1 MKKRLLSILLAMVMA
16 LSLLPTAALAEG
28 EDTGAS
34 VTHVLSEDGTTLTF
48 SGSGAITPDILT
60 DVWTQYKT
68 SLSTITNVVIG
79 EGITEIAGYRGN
91 SAFLPSSTKV
101 ISITI
106 NGGGSFRFADHSCSS
121 LTVSVTAAERTSIE
135 IGSWAFSSATLT
147 DFPIDKITK
156 IGQSG
161 LSRAKL
167 PVEGTKLSLH
177 LTGAAD
183 LGELAPEYSLGTS
196 ALDYSKNKTGS
207 PITAVDI
214 TICGTVGLGVPGANG
229 SSIFGSQITDAAIH
243 LEDGE
248 ALVLNSGFG
257 GSCNLETL
265 TFTGSGAV
273 YFDDKPLSSTIT
285 LETIDFRDFT
295 GDIQFA
301 EDMFDVGTS
310 RPTAEYSKPKLKEV
324 LLGENC
330 RVTGVGENAFNYC
343 EQLETFDLSKV
354 QGPIGARAFQGTAL
368 TGPIDLSG
376 ATAIGQRAF
385 EGVEKVVWASV
396 SFPAD
401 LGQLRL
407 ECSNPFLTNEAVWR
421 HVKAALAG
429 TFQLS
434 QSSYGP
440 LTPSNKGWAD
450 SKAGESN
457 ATTPGSTQL
466 TKAAKWTDGEQT
478 AAEVEIQ
485 AAYAPNQQMDFVFVL
500 DTSDSMRSVSSE
512 EASLG
517 KVYEMISKTADV
529 ANTLL
534 TSNAVDSRVA
544 VVAFGSK
551 INANSTNYFPS
562 GAGFFDASHAAEAEA
577 MIRDLKCAGDTN
589 YAVGLEEAF
598 EFVGKAQYNGR
609 AVTVVFLSDGYPNKK
624 QGDIP
629 AAAQKITDCGV
640 EIIGVL
646 YNGDP
651 REQEL
656 TYMGQACSSYY
667 RAEDTE
673 GFSEAVNRAIYD
685 AFHTFT
691 LTDRIG
697 EDFQPVSEEDIAV
710 TAGTVQL
717 SDGGRTIT
725 WDLSGT
731 KPYTTYTMTI
741 QLKLAAGEDGS
752 YPEGTFPTN
761 SGPATLQP
769 SGGDDPVNQVPSPQ
783 LSRNNGG
790 DIPDQ
795 VTLRYVSNGGTPYS
809 DEQYER
815 NTVVQLDKIPVRQ
828 GYDFTGW
835 YADEALTQ
843 RITSVTMD
851 TDKTVYA
858 GWRENGGQL
867 PPDPPIPPVNP
878 DIPVTPSQPD
888 KPALNTEDHVAYI
901 IGYPEDYETGEYTQ
915 DQTRKPVKPQGN
927 ITRAEVTTIFF
938 RLLTDESRA
947 AFWSQSNGYS
957 DVRAA
962 SWYNNAVSTMTN
974 AGIVTGYPD
983 GSFRPNAPITRAE
996 FATIAARF
1004 SEVVYNGGNS
1014 FTDVPEN
1021 HWAARYIALAEYLG
1035 WINGY
1040 PDGSF
1045 KPDQAITRAEAMT
1058 LINRV
1063 LERAVEEEHML
1074 PDMVKWPDNLPGAW
1088 YYEAVQEATNSHEY
1102 TRLAKRVPDQDFCY
1116 EDWLLIEAVP
1126 DWEALEKTW
1135 STAYSK

>member
-1 MKKRLLSILLAMVMA
+1 MKKRLICIALTLVMA
-16 LSLLPTAALAEG
+16 LSLLSPAALAEG
-28 EDTGAS
+28 EDAGAS
-34 VTHVLSEDGTTLTF
+34 ITHALSEDGTTLTF

-60 DVWTQYKT
+60 EVWTQYKT
-68 SLSTITNVVIG
+68 STITNVVIG
-79 EGITEIAGYRGN
+79 EGITEIAGYKGT
-91 SAFLPSSTKV
+91 SAFLSTSPGGEKKE
-101 ISITI
+101 ISIRI
-106 NGGGSFRFADHSCSS
+106 DGGGSFRFADNSCSG
-121 LTVSVTAAERTSIE
+121 LIVSVTADERTSIE
-135 IGSWAFSSATLT
+135 IGSQAFSSATLT
-147 DFPIDKITK
+147 QFPINKITK

-161 LSRAKL
+161 LSRATL
-167 PVEGTKLSLH
+167 PVEGTTLSLH
-177 LTGAAD
+177 LTGASD
-183 LGELAPEYSLGTS
+183 LGALASEYSLGTN
-196 ALDYSKNKTGS
+196 ALSYSKNQSGS
-207 PITAVDI
+207 SITAVDI
-214 TICGTVGLGVPGANG
+214 TISGAVGLGAPTASG
-229 SSIFGSQITDAAIH
+229 SNIFGNNITTAAIH
-243 LEDGE
+243 LEDG
-248 ALVLNSGFG
+248 AVLVLNSGFG
-257 GSCNLETL
+257 GSCSLETL
-265 TFTGSGAV
+265 TFTGSGTV
-273 YFDDKPLSSTIT
+273 YFDAKPLSRTIT
-285 LETIDFRDFT
+285 LETIDFSDFT

-301 EDMFDVGTS
+301 EDMFGVGTS
-310 RPTAEYSKPKLKEV
+310 RPTSQYSKPKLNEV
-324 LLGENC
+324 RLGENC
-330 RVTGVGENAFNYC
+330 RVTGIGENAFNYC
-343 EQLETFDLSKV
+343 EQLKTFDLSKV

-385 EGVEKVVWASV
+385 EGVEADWTNAA
-396 SFPAD
+396 FPKD
-401 LGQLRL
+401 LGRLQL
-407 ECSNPFLTNEAVWR
+407 ECSNPFLTNEAVWS
-421 HVKAALAG
+421 HVKAALDCS
-429 TFQLS
+429 FQLN

-440 LTPSNKGWAD
+440 LAPSDKGWTD

-512 EASLG
+512 EAGLG

-544 VVAFGSK
+544 VVAFGSS

-562 GAGFFDASHAAEAEA
+562 GAGFFDTSHAAEAEA
-577 MIRDLKCAGDTN
+577 MIRGLKCAGDTN

-598 EFVGKAQYNGR
+598 DFVGKAQYAGR

-624 QGDIP
+624 QGDIQ
-629 AAAQKITDCGV
+629 AAAKKITDCGV

-646 YNGDP
+646 YNGNPGD
-651 REQEL
+651 QEL
-656 TYMGQACSSYY
+656 TYIGQACSTYY
-667 RAEDTE
+667 QAEDTE
-673 GFSEAVNRAIYD
+673 GFSEAVNRTIYD

-697 EDFQPVSEEDIAV
+697 GEFQPATKDDIAV
-710 TAGTVQL
+710 TAGTFRL
-717 SDGGRTIT
+717 SDDGRTIT

-731 KPYTTYTMTI
+731 KPYTAYTMTI

-769 SGGDDPVNQVPSPQ
+769 NGGDDPVNQVPSPQ

-790 DIPDQ
+790 DVPDQ
-795 VTLRYVSNGGTPYS
+795 VTLRYVSNGGTAYS

-815 NTVVQLDKIPVRQ
+815 NTVVQLDKIPVRP

-878 DIPVTPSQPD
+878 DIPVTPPQPD

-901 IGYPEDYETGEYTQ
+901 IGYPDGTVQ
-915 DQTRKPVKPQGN
+915 PQGN

-947 AFWSQSNGYS
+947 SFWSKENGYS

-974 AGIVTGYPD
+974 AGIVAGYPD

-1074 PDMVKWPDNLPGAW
+1074 PDMVKWPDNLPAAW